1 MKKYELILLSKTIQ
15 RLRDVK
21 EVSLFLNELFDKQS
35 KEKYFLTYE
44 LTLLVYN
51 IALNIFT
58 DYFYFFDK
66 ELNDKAREY
75 VIHILQQLYDNQLN
89 ADNITKITNDINFI
103 QKYKKYT
110 YISDLAVYF
119 HYFFF

>member
-1 MKKYELILLSKTIQ
+1 MKKYELIFLSRTIQ

-21 EVSLFLNELFDKQS
+21 EIVMFLNELFDKKT
-35 KEKYFLTYE
+35 KEQFFLTYE

-51 IALNIFT
+51 ITLNIFS

-66 ELNDKAREY
+66 ELNDK
-75 VIHILQQLYDNQLN
+75 VKQHSIHILQQLYDDQLN
-89 ADNITKITNDINFI
+89 RQHIIKITNDIGFI
-103 QKYKKYT
+103 QKYKEYT
-110 YISDLAVYF
+110 YISDLAIYF